1 METQVRSRR
10 GTLGDSRRR
19 RIRGIASGAFALLV
33 AVVSAQATAA
43 DGSRPFAWHTMGG
56 DKGYVAEGKG
66 DPRSEAGAH
75 IVVTAEQPAAEFGGA
90 VGNIDAA
97 PLRGSRIVVDADLAP
112 SAGTNVVSIWL
123 RADDANRKPIEF
135 ATSQAEPV
143 PPGTKEHRSIALQVP
158 ERAQGLVFGVVLSGK
173 GSVVVSNYRLR
184 ADASAAPKDDIAAR
198 ATIDAAIEIVR
209 SKALNASAIDWPAA
223 IERYRIEGGNARSPA
238 GVQMVI
244 TGMLNDLGDG
254 HSFLMPPDQAREH
267 STTGHALAPPLVELR
282 GDGVGYVRMP
292 AFSGINDADQTAFA
306 QGIADAVAKIADNA
320 KHGWIVDLRD
330 NGGGNMWPML
340 AGLRALLGDGE
351 VGGFRDRDGKVE
363 RWRAGDAVTG
373 VTVRGDLSGARVAV
387 LIGPRTASSGEAVAV
402 AFHGR
407 PRTRSFGRATAGMAN
422 ANSSHALPDG
432 SLLLLTTAIDVDR
445 NGVVFGKTVEPDETV
460 DDAGAIDAASA
471 WLRSQR
477 P

>member
-1 METQVRSRR
+1 METQDKSRHRAR
-10 GTLGDSRRR
+10 GDARRR
-19 RIRGIASGAFALLV
+19 WMGGIARGAFALLV
-33 AVVSAQATAA
+33 AGISAQAMAA
-43 DGSRPFAWHTMGG
+43 DGPAPFAWHTMGG
-56 DKGYVAEGKG
+56 DKGYTAEGKG

-75 IVVTAEQPAAEFGGA
+75 IVVTSEQPEATFGGA
-90 VGNIDAA
+90 VGNVDAA

-112 SAGTNVVSIWL
+112 AAGSDVVSIWL

-143 PPGTKEHRSIALQVP
+143 PPGTKEHRSIALSVP
-158 ERAQGLVFGVVLSGK
+158 ERAQGIVFGVVLQGK

-184 ADASAAPKDDIAAR
+184 VDANPASMDGIAAR

-209 SKALNASAIDWPAA
+209 GNALNANAIDWPVA
-223 IERYRIEGGNARSPA
+223 IERYRVEGGNAKTPA
-238 GVQMVI
+238 GVHMVI
-244 TGMLNDLGDG
+244 EGMLNDLGDG
-254 HSFLMPPDQAREH
+254 HSFLMPPDQARQH
-267 STTGHALAPPLVELR
+267 SSTGRALAPPLVELR
-282 GDGVGYVRMP
+282 DGGIGYVRMP

-306 QGIADAVAKIADNA
+306 QGIADAVATIGSDA

-363 RWRAGDAVTG
+363 RWRAGDAVSG

-407 PRTRSFGRATAGMAN
+407 PNTRSFGRATAGKAN

-445 NGVVFGKTVEPDETV
+445 NGVAFGRTVEPDETI
-460 DDAGAIDAASA
+460 DDAGVVDAASA
-471 WLRSQR
+471 WLRSGR